1 MTASVSKTYAPQFQL
16 DKRNITTR
24 ALCYTIS
31 KHHHIF
37 VAQCE
42 KLGLELELYKL
53 VVHRRSGRSFSSQD
67 YKISERDVLIYMMA
81 HEPIFRVKISRLL
94 RQKELGQ
101 ISLGDI
107 L

>member
-1 MTASVSKTYAPQFQL
+1 MTATVSETYAPQFQL
-16 DKRNITTR
+16 DRRNITTR

-42 KLGLELELYKL
+42 KLGLVLEPYQL
-53 VVHRRSGRSFSSQD
+53 VVHRSGRSFSSQD
-67 YKISERDVLIYMMA
+67 YKMCERDVLVYMMA
-81 HEPIFRVKISRLL
+81 HEPIFRVKILRLL
-94 RQKELGQ
+94 RNRELTQ

-107 L
+107 I

>member
-16 DKRNITTR
+16 DKKNITTR
-24 ALCYTIS
+24 ALCYTIN
-31 KHHHIF
+31 KHHNIF

-42 KLGLELELYKL
+42 KLGLVLEPYQL
-53 VVHRRSGRSFSSQD
+53 VVNRRSGRSFTSQD
-67 YKISERDVLIYMMA
+67 YNISERDVIIYMMA

-94 RQKELGQ
+94 RYKELWQ